1 MSFVTTAILVLTAAT
16 GVLLLAIVGVRC
28 LWRTPR
34 RGWWKRVLLW
44 TLISA
49 PAHACVTMPC
59 FFAVFATWFV
69 HTRLDEAGYSG
80 PRIGADGAW
89 QFQSRES
96 LRKERLGETTVDAA
110 VLDAARTHAIAL
122 TSSDG
127 VPLRAFVVTP
137 HTGAPRATV
146 ILVHGLF
153 RGALELEPVG
163 AMFREL
169 GCEVVLLELR
179 NHGESGR
186 TRASF
191 GIREA
196 NDVLAAVAWSRG
208 RDAAARTRPL
218 VLFGVSLGTAAVA
231 FAAPRVDEL
240 AGVVVDAPLTD
251 AVATAHRMLGDGP
264 RGTRRFT
271 IPQPIRSLTLLALE
285 LVSGIDLAADRPG
298 DALVTLAPAVH
309 VLVIGGAADRRM
321 PPEELQALFARLPQ
335 DEAHKTLWIR
345 ADADHGDVWNVDP
358 QGYRERLERLVE
370 AVAAR

>member
-1 MSFVTTAILVLTAAT
+1 MLTAAT
-16 GVLLLAIVGVRC
+16 GVLLFALVGLRA
-28 LWRTPR
+28 LWRKPR
-34 RGWWKRVLLW
+34 KGWWKRVLLW

-49 PAHACVTMPC
+49 PVHACVTMPC
-59 FFAVFATWFV
+59 FFAGFATWFV
-69 HTRLDEAGYSG
+69 HTRMDEAGYSG
-80 PRIGADGAW
+80 PRIAADGAW
-89 QFQSRES
+89 QFQSRDS
-96 LRKERLGETTVDAA
+96 LREERLGEVTVDPA
-110 VLDAARTHAIAL
+110 VLAAARARAIAL

-127 VPLRAFVVTP
+127 VTLRAFVVP
-137 HTGAPRATV
+137 PRNGAPRATV

-196 NDVLAAVAWSRG
+196 NDVLAAVEWARG
-208 RDAAARTRPL
+208 RDADSRARPL
-218 VLFGVSLGTAAVA
+218 LLFGVSLGTAAVA
-231 FAAPRVDEL
+231 FAAPRIDEL

-321 PPEELQALFARLPQ
+321 PPDELQALFARLPQ
-335 DEAHKTLWIR
+335 DEAHKSLWIR

-358 QGYRERLERLVE
+358 DGYRERL
-370 AVAAR
+370 ARFVLRVTAH